1 MQADK
6 KQKSTRGIKKPEKAK
21 KARPAREIHPPQRL
35 KNTKLS
41 PEQIQRYKLPEE
53 WCKNQDYYFLH
64 QDEIDQKYD
73 GKWIEVSNEQ
83 VSTCVCG

>member
-6 KQKSTRGIKKPEKAK
+6 KQKLMLGIKKPAKAK

-53 WCKNQDYYFLH
+53 WCKNQDYYFAH
-64 QDEIDQKYD
+64 QDEIDKSMM
-73 GKWIEVSNEQ
+73 GS
-83 VSTCVCG
+83 G